1 MRKNFLLYGLTIT
14 ILLFAALTVQA
25 DDDVTTR
32 RNDDGSWT
40 VVKPAGMD
48 LKIEVVYYTK
58 KELDSIA
65 ALNYK
70 PALIEDLK
78 AVTDADDEEVDDE
91 DEDDKVDKKKSTK
104 VKNNRSKRSRSRHG
118 RSRRSRRR

>member
-70 PALIEDLK
+70 PALIENLK
-78 AVTDADDEEVDDE
+78 AVTDADEE
-91 DEDDKVDKKKSTK
+91 DKVDKKKSTT
-104 VKNNRSKRSRSRHG
+104 VKNKRSKRSRSRHG

>member
-14 ILLFAALTVQA
+14 ILLFAALPVQA

-78 AVTDADDEEVDDE
+78 AVTDADEE
-91 DEDDKVDKKKSTK
+91 DKVDKKKSTK
-104 VKNNRSKRSRSRHG
+104 VKNKRSKRSRSRHG

>member
-70 PALIEDLK
+70 PSLI
-78 AVTDADDEEVDDE
+78 TDSDDEEVD
-91 DEDDKVDKKKSTK
+91 DEDDKVDKKKDTK
-104 VKNNRSKRSRSRHG
+104 VKNKRSKRSRSRHG

>member
-78 AVTDADDEEVDDE
+78 AVTDADE

-104 VKNNRSKRSRSRHG
+104 VKNKRSKRSRSRHG

>member
-65 ALNYK
+65 ALNST
-70 PALIEDLK
+70 PSLK
-78 AVTDADDEEVDDE
+78 TEAEE
-91 DEDDKVDKKKSTK
+91 KVGKKKTAN
-104 VKNNRSKRSRSRHG
+104 VKNKRTTNSRSRHG
-118 RSRRSRRR
+118 RSRHRSRRR

>member
-78 AVTDADDEEVDDE
+78 ADDEEVDDE

-104 VKNNRSKRSRSRHG
+104 VKNKRSKRSRSRHG

>member
-78 AVTDADDEEVDDE
+78 AVTDADEEEVD

-104 VKNNRSKRSRSRHG
+104 VKNKRSKRSRSRHG